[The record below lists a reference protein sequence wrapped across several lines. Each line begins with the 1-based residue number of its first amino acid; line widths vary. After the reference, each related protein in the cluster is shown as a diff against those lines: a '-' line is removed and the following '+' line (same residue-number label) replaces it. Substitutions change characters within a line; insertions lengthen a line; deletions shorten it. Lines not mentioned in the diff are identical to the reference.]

1 MSNAVNTRLIEEA
14 EFYANYFE
22 NTPIATLIRQDIE
35 TNNLV
40 SLQSRVKAA
49 ANYAY
54 DLEYSRDEVGDTY

>member
-54 DLEYSRDEVGDTY
+54 DLEYSPDEVGDIY